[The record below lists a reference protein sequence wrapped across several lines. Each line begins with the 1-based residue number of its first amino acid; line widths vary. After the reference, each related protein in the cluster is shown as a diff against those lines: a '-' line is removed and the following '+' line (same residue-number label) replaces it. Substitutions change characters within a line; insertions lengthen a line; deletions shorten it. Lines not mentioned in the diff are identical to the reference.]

1 MWFKLS
7 QTQGHFCLCFPKYLT
22 LGLAPRGIGSA
33 FYTRFVVTECQ
44 AVPQFL
50 TPPPHAACVYGLTSP
65 LLFSSF
71 RYSVTAA
78 RRLGPQQSL
87 SCVCSHVISTPPL
100 CYSPPSLSSQGHC
113 GTSRGHHAISQ
124 CHIWDTLK
132 LRGLKGPLASK

>member
-1 MWFKLS
+1 MVQT
-7 QTQGHFCLCFPKYLT
+7 QTQGHFCLYFPKYLT
-22 LGLAPRGIGSA
+22 LRLAPRGISSA

-78 RRLGPQQSL
+78 RRLGPQRSL
-87 SCVCSHVISTPPL
+87 SVFARMLSPLLLSATPLPA
-100 CYSPPSLSSQGHC
+100 SLLRVTVPRHEATMLYHSV
-113 GTSRGHHAISQ
+113 TSGIRLNSGA
-124 CHIWDTLK
+124 
-132 LRGLKGPLASK
+132 